1 MDENGA
7 ADLPHIQFSSGAMA
21 PQAAAEYW
29 RDSLSRSWEM
39 AIDAH
44 HAPAFKAEVSMWK
57 MNELI
62 VGTSIFGPVQ
72 TRLRRETNIRSD
84 QLDHYRLIML
94 REGEFQCEA
103 GERQVTLAPRRF
115 VLTDMALPESN
126 TSCCKSTVM
135 YIPRES
141 LEEALPRPID
151 LHGASPRNAC
161 ADLLADHL
169 AALLTSLPAMSASEV
184 AGATRATVSLL
195 AASLAL
201 SPDNLDAARPAVDS
215 VLLRRARQYIE
226 QHLTDDAL
234 SVVSICAQL
243 RISRSALYRLFENL
257 GGVANY
263 VRERRLARIHE
274 ILSRSHERQNIARLA
289 EDHGFKTAT
298 HFSRAFRQQFGYS
311 AREAQGLAGMTAP
324 ASQAPSA
331 GRFDHWL
338 GTLYS

>member
-1 MDENGA
+1 MDASAA
-7 ADLPHIQFSSGAMA
+7 ADLPHIQFSSHAMG
-21 PQAAAEYW
+21 PKVAAEYW

-39 AIDAH
+39 AIDPH
-44 HAPAFKAEVSMWK
+44 RAPAFEAEVSMWK

-72 TRLRRETNIRSD
+72 TRMRREKNVRSD
-84 QLDHYRLIML
+84 QLDHYRLILL
-94 REGEFQCEA
+94 REGEFQCDA
-103 GERQVTLAPRRF
+103 GGQQVTLAPRRF
-115 VLTDMALPESN
+115 VLTDMTMPESN
-126 TSCCKSTVM
+126 TSCCKSTIM

-141 LEEALPRPID
+141 LEKALPRPID
-151 LHGASPRNAC
+151 LHGASPHNAC
-161 ADLLADHL
+161 ADLLVDHL
-169 AALLTSLPAMSASEV
+169 AALLTSLPQISTAEV
-184 AGATRATVSLL
+184 AGVTRATVSLL

-226 QHLTDDAL
+226 QRLTDEEL
-234 SVVSICAQL
+234 SVASVCVQL

-263 VRERRLARIHE
+263 VRERRLARIHD
-274 ILSRSHERQNIARLA
+274 ILSRSQERQNIARLA

-311 AREAQGLAGMTAP
+311 AREVQGLAG
-324 ASQAPSA
+324 APSSA
-331 GRFDHWL
+331 DHGPSAERFDHWL
-338 GTLYS
+338 GTLYT